1 MQKDV
6 NKKITFVIEKELV
19 TLIKSQNLIDVK
31 TPSFINTKF
40 IMKKQNN
47 LVELNK
53 RLEKIDLIESIY
65 VQELNNDY
73 VNLKIKY
80 LGKLDKIIN
89 QLKSQ
94 NIILKLSGEQWT
106 LEII

>member
-1 MQKDV
+1 M
-6 NKKITFVIEKELV
+6 
-19 TLIKSQNLIDVK
+19 K
-31 TPSFINTKF
+31 TPSFLNTKF
-40 IMKKQNN
+40 KLKKQNN
-47 LVELNK
+47 LVELNN

-80 LGKLDKIIN
+80 LGKLNKIIN
-89 QLKSQ
+89 QLEGQ
-94 NIILKLSGEQWT
+94 NIILKLSGEEWT

>member
-1 MQKDV
+1 
-6 NKKITFVIEKELV
+6 
-19 TLIKSQNLIDVK
+19 
-31 TPSFINTKF
+31 
-40 IMKKQNN
+40 MKKQNN

-65 VQELNNDY
+65 VLEINNDY

-106 LEII
+106 LKII